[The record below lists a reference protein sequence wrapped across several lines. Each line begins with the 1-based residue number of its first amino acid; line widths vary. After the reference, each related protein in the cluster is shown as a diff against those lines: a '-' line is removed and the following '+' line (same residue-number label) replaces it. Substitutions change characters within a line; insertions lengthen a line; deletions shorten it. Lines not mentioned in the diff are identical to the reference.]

1 MAWFI
6 KKVWGI
12 PYIYDM
18 DSSLSLQLTEKWR
31 WCKPLFPFL
40 SWIEKIAVRG
50 SIAVAPVCDALHLI
64 ATSHGSPHTVMLRDV
79 SLLPVSGGRNVE
91 RNHTLGLSLEPS
103 TPVILYVGN
112 LEYYQGI
119 DLLLESFTLV
129 KDHSTRPHLVIVGG
143 TAASIRE
150 YQAKAARL
158 GCDEQTSFLGPRPVS
173 ELDQYLASADILASP
188 RIKGNNTPMKIYSYL
203 HSGRALIA
211 TALPTHQQVLDN
223 EIALLAPASKE
234 GFAQGIQSLL
244 DNADLRL
251 QLGTQARER
260 AQRLYT
266 IEAFES
272 QLFSLYDAVAE
283 RVSVTTTATIAQEE
297 A

>member
-1 MAWFI
+1 
-6 KKVWGI
+6 
-12 PYIYDM
+12 
-18 DSSLSLQLTEKWR
+18 
-31 WCKPLFPFL
+31 
-40 SWIEKIAVRG
+40 
-50 SIAVAPVCDALHLI
+50 
-64 ATSHGSPHTVMLRDV
+64 
-79 SLLPVSGGRNVE
+79 
-91 RNHTLGLSLEPS
+91 
-103 TPVILYVGN
+103 VILYVGN

-283 RVSVTTTATIAQEE
+283 RVSVTTTATLAQEE